1 MDVLPK
7 RSFFMSR
14 SGPLTSLPDRS
25 TPLVLHVVEAFGG
38 GVAAVLTDYVAS
50 LPELQ
55 HVVLAYRRPGVQIGN
70 GLHGRAELIDLPDGK
85 LAQIRAVQDAVNR
98 LRPDVIHA
106 HSSYAGGYV
115 RLATRRHDARIVY
128 SPHCYSFQRRDVPG
142 MARAGF
148 WMAEAALSFRTDA
161 VAAVGEWEKEL
172 AVRLPKRSKVV
183 LVPHRV
189 QLPVDLPAPPLAN
202 DGPVVTVGRIVPQKD
217 PSFFADAAR
226 DARLLGGDRE
236 WRWVGGGD
244 ERLERLLRDSGVTV
258 TGWRPRDAV
267 LRELAG
273 AHAYVHTAAWE
284 GNPVTV
290 LEAASVGLP
299 IVARDIPP
307 VRHAG
312 DERLASTPIELA
324 QMVLELDDPLRRKIA
339 MEEAASFVTRTTAR
353 SQSGALR
360 ELYGLAAPSTNG
372 RVASRASAVR

>member
-1 MDVLPK
+1 MKNV
-7 RSFFMSR
+7 R
-14 SGPLTSLPDRS
+14 SLPSRPERS

-38 GVAAVLTDYVAS
+38 GVAAVLTDYVVS

-85 LAQIRAVQDAVNR
+85 LAQIRAVQDAVQR

-189 QLPVDLPAPPLAN
+189 QLPSDLPEPPETD
-202 DGPVVTVGRIVPQKD
+202 DGPVVTAGRIVPQKD
-217 PSFFADAAR
+217 PSLFAEAAR

-244 ERLERLLRDSGVTV
+244 ERLERLLRDSGVIV
-258 TGWRPRDAV
+258 TGWCPRDAV

-312 DERLASTPIELA
+312 VERLATTPIELA
-324 QMVLELDDPLRRKIA
+324 QMVLELDDPVRRKSAI
-339 MEEAASFVTRTTAR
+339 EEAAAFVTRTTAR

-360 ELYGLAAPSTNG
+360 ELYGLTAPSASNG
-372 RVASRASAVR
+372 RAPTRASAAL